1 MGWDSETGLEARLG
15 LSIWNRWLG
24 LRLRIEIAV
33 ESWDWSVGIEVSSL
47 DRGYQLE
54 LGVEIVVSSWNL
66 G

>member
-1 MGWDSETGLEARLG
+1 M
-15 LSIWNRWLG
+15 
-24 LRLRIEIAV
+24 RLRIEIEV